1 MDVKSQL
8 LKLMIENREEYLSGG
23 ALSKELSV
31 SRNMIWKAV
40 QSLRDEGYSIS
51 AVTNRGYRLDNS
63 GDVLSAAGIEVNLK
77 TAGVFQ
83 IEVRKTV
90 KSTNTALREI
100 AAKNTPEGFVLAAEG
115 QTAGKGRQGRGF
127 HSPPGHGVYFSLL
140 LRPGAKTADATLIT
154 SAAAVAAAR
163 AIEQV
168 FGVRVGIKWVNDLF
182 ARGKKVCGILTE
194 AVFGMESGIIESAVL
209 GIGVNITS
217 PEQGYPED
225 IKDIAAALTDRKEGK
240 DNERCRLIAATL
252 DSFWEYYQ
260 DLAARGFLDEYR
272 ARSIVLGQDIFVLS
286 GGNKRPARALAVDEN
301 CGLEVRYN
309 NGETAT
315 LRYGEVSVVNKLK
328 MEN

>member
-1 MDVKSQL
+1 
-8 LKLMIENREEYLSGG
+8 MIENREEYLSGG